1 MKLGY
6 SILYVPNVEQAILFY
21 EKAFG
26 LQRKFFHESGDYGE
40 LETGATTLSFA
51 SYELMTDVNQISF
64 TKNSLQSSPP
74 AFEIAFV
81 TDQVEQHFDQAV
93 AAGATILKT
102 PAKKPWGQVVGY
114 VKDLNGFIVEICSPV
129 PS

>member
-1 MKLGY
+1 M
-6 SILYVPNVEQAILFY
+6 FY

-51 SYELMTDVNQISF
+51 SYELMADVNQVSF

-102 PAKKPWGQVVGY
+102 PAKKPRGPGRRLRQRPERLYRRNLLTGAVMTLTCVLERVG
-114 VKDLNGFIVEICSPV
+114 LRLT
-129 PS
+129 